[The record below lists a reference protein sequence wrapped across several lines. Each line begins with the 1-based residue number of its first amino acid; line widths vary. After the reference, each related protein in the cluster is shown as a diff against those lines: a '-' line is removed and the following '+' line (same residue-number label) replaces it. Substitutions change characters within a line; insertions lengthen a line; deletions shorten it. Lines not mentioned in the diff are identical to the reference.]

1 MRDIGVIGGDATL
14 GEFNGPTKK
23 PVSTERSSPVYG
35 SEKRDSVKSVEAP
48 GGKQKQ
54 GLLFTIQGKPNI
66 LARSYLDKIYKNLLE
81 TGDSMF
87 VEDFFKIPDWADKNC
102 QDCWGRGESGKLVN
116 EDNKVIICG
125 CVIRYMNKNI
135 KEIIGEGKDVGNTKK
150 D

>member
-23 PVSTERSSPVYG
+23 PVH
-35 SEKRDSVKSVEAP
+35 
-48 GGKQKQ
+48 KQ
-54 GLLFTIQGKPNI
+54 GLSFAIQGKPNI
-66 LARSYLDKIYKNLLE
+66 LARSYLDKIYKNLLD

-87 VEDFFKIPDWADKNC
+87 VEDFFKIPDWANKNC

-125 CVIRYMNKNI
+125 CVIKYMNKNI
-135 KEIIGEGKDVGNTKK
+135 KEIIGEEKDVGNTKK